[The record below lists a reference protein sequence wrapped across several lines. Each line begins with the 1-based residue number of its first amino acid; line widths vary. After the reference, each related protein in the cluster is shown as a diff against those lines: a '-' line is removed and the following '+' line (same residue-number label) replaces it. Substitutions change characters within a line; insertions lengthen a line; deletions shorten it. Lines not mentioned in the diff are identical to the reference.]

1 MIISIVSSISSFY
14 IISVV
19 VCEVESEGRPDPK
32 IFIMYSVS
40 AGDAAA
46 VKSNEVKTLLAT
58 GWITFFYS
66 KQFSFY

>member
-1 MIISIVSSISSFY
+1 MLRFSLCI
-14 IISVV
+14 
-19 VCEVESEGRPDPK
+19 P
-32 IFIMYSVS
+32 VS